1 MMTADRRKK
10 HCCTNKAIPTSSPNG
25 VQILRTVEMKG
36 SKWQGQSGR
45 AKNKDRNDSYT
56 VTEAT
61 SEIVVK

>member
-36 SKWQGQSGR
+36 SKWQSQKTR
-45 AKNKDRNDSYT
+45 
-56 VTEAT
+56 TEM
-61 SEIVVK
+61 IRILLLKPHQK

>member
-36 SKWQGQSGR
+36 SSGR